1 MKKTILFIVAATA
14 ILFLVGCQVKIP
26 NPTLTATPTS
36 TTTITLTPTM
46 TSTSIPTPTMTPIP
60 IMTPTPTPTLMTIL
74 EEVPF
79 PSCNREDYTRIC
91 PGQLIITEESPF
103 PGVPAQYTITG
114 YVAED
119 PVLQASDNKILIA
132 FPYSEDR
139 KVYFYFNLGNAEDL
153 WKLFYTPRKGMG
165 EEPKL
170 VTVEELFALPYFK
183 KGAIISLDLATGFYD
198 IEGLE
203 PYYRDNCKKSEF
215 CKFYIARSNQ
225 FFEQNANLLAL
236 LKEQKTGML
245 TEVEVGGS
253 IIITIKSD

>member
-1 MKKTILFIVAATA
+1 MSKTTRNVIIAILIIFIIGIAIYFLVFSKKQEEASVVFTA
-14 ILFLVGCQVKIP
+14 I
-26 NPTLTATPTS
+26 PTTPITA
-36 TTTITLTPTM
+36 
-46 TSTSIPTPTMTPIP
+46 SIPCKKEDFTC
-60 IMTPTPTPTLMTIL
+60 IM
-74 EEVPF
+74 
-79 PSCNREDYTRIC
+79 

-183 KGAIISLDLATGFYD
+183 KGAIISLDLATDFYD

>member
-1 MKKTILFIVAATA
+1 MKKILVVFVV
-14 ILFLVGCQVKIP
+14 LFLAGCQVIT
-26 NPTLTATPTS
+26 PTPTATPTS
-36 TTTITLTPTM
+36 TSTP
-46 TSTSIPTPTMTPIP
+46 
-60 IMTPTPTPTLMTIL
+60 TPTPTPTLTSTLTITSTLTQTPTSIPTITPTFTSTPATIL
-74 EEVPF
+74 EDVDF
-79 PSCNREDYTRIC
+79 PSCNRKDYTRIC
-91 PGQLIITEESPF
+91 PGQLIIDEESPF

-132 FPYSEDR
+132 FPYSEHSHA
-139 KVYFYFNLGNAEDL
+139 YFYFNLGNAEDL

-165 EEPKL
+165 EKSKL

-183 KGAIISLDLATGFYD
+183 KGAIISLDLATDFYD

-245 TEVEVGGS
+245 EVEVGGS